1 MSTIKLCPI
10 RLSSQVE
17 SLAAIEPKPT
27 SASKYA
33 TCLKFYGLYPPED
46 RVVHPGEEAKVRS
59 FLLPAVGSL
68 TGVRTVV

>member
-17 SLAAIEPKPT
+17 SLAATEPKPT

-33 TCLKFYGLYPPED
+33 TCLKINGLYSPED
-46 RVVHPGEEAKVRS
+46 RDVPSGEEAKVRS

-68 TGVRTVV
+68 TGVRTVE